1 MRQLT
6 FKIVKENRIFEPE
19 TDFLRLSNFKS
30 KKFLKWYPKWSL
42 EKSLNKILDW
52 HYLIKNRN
60 PRNICESQIKEFIKE
75 I

>member
-1 MRQLT
+1 M
-6 FKIVKENRIFEPE
+6 
-19 TDFLRLSNFKS
+19 SNFKS

-52 HYLIKNRN
+52 YYLFETMN
-60 PRNICESQIKEFIKE
+60 PRDICEKQIKEFISK